1 LIPLGALLLLRRPQR
16 LLPAI
21 GGIVMAVAIMLVE
34 ASMLFGVLEAQ
45 ARMAGLVRADF
56 IVMNTLRLNLQ
67 DGSPLPMIRLA
78 QIAGLPE
85 VERVIPLY
93 QSEAEIRS
101 LGRSDRAPNAARRPF
116 RRIVVFSFSP
126 EDDPL
131 RIGDR
136 AEIERA
142 IKTPGTVMFD
152 RDSRPVYGE
161 VGVGSNVEFDDRRW
175 QVGGLIEIG
184 PDIIND
190 GSIVMSSGN
199 ARMHDTA
206 IMGAVR
212 LKADADP
219 EAARLHMLAQ
229 LPADISVLTPA
240 ELRLREIGYTLRA
253 VPIGILFGVGM
264 VAGLFIG
271 AITCYQV
278 LFSEIADNLR
288 MYTTLRAIG
297 FSDGFLRRTIV
308 EQAVLSSLLG
318 FAAGLIVAL
327 AICMYISRQSGF
339 TVWLAPAYGAMVF
352 IVTMATCV
360 GAGLVAVRRVIA
372 ADPAE
377 LF

>member
-1 LIPLGALLLLRRPQR
+1 MIPLGFLLLLRRPRR

-45 ARMAGLVRADF
+45 ARMAELVRADF
-56 IVMNTLRLNLQ
+56 VVMNTLRLNLQ
-67 DGSPLPMIRLA
+67 DGSELPMIRLA
-78 QIAGLPE
+78 QVAALPE
-85 VERVIPLY
+85 VARVMPLY
-93 QSEAEIRS
+93 QSEVALRS
-101 LGRSDRAPNAARRPF
+101 RGDADRADAARRPF

-136 AEIERA
+136 AKIERS
-142 IKTPGTVMFD
+142 IKTPGSVAFD
-152 RDSRPVYGE
+152 RDSRPVYGDI
-161 VGVGSNVEFDDRRW
+161 GIGSNVEFGNRHW
-175 QVGGLIEIG
+175 QVSGLVEIG

-199 ARMHDTA
+199 ARMRDSA

-212 LKADADP
+212 LRPGTDP
-219 EAARLHMLAQ
+219 EAARQHILAR
-229 LPADISVLTPA
+229 LPPDISVLTPA

-271 AITCYQV
+271 AVTCYQV
-278 LFSEIADNLR
+278 LFNEIADNLK
-288 MYTTLRAIG
+288 MYTTLRATG

-308 EQAVLSSLLG
+308 EQAVLSSALG
-318 FAAGLIVAL
+318 FVAGSVVAL
-327 AICMYISRQSGF
+327 AICLYIARRSGF
-339 TVWLAPAYGAMVF
+339 AVWLSPTYGAVVF
-352 IVTMATCV
+352 IVTMAACA

-372 ADPAE
+372 ADPAD